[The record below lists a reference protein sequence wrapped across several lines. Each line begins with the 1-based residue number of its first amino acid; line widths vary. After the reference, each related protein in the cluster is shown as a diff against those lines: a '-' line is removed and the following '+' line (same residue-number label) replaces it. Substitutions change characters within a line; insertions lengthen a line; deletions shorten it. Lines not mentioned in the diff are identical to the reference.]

1 MVVANIASLVLIV
14 LVDYRHLLDGA
25 RLDPILTALLLVD
38 IDIFCDSAKDGVVL
52 VHVLET
58 DMLLL
63 EPPDSRLPMLL
74 LHRRTVNN
82 CQEDVTS
89 FLYLLLV
96 LDVL

>member
-1 MVVANIASLVLIV
+1 MVVANVASLVLIV
-14 LVDYRHLLDGA
+14 LVDYRHFLDGA
-25 RLDPILTALLLVD
+25 RLDPILTDLLVD
-38 IDIFCDSAKDGVVL
+38 INVFCDSTKDGVVL

-63 EPPDSRLPMLL
+63 QPPDSRLPMLL
-74 LHRRTVNN
+74 LHWRTINN
-82 CQEDVTS
+82 RQEDVTP